1 MKRRLYK
8 DTEDWRRNRYQE
20 EQEEETLLESI
31 ALAVVLIAGGM
42 AITLMLGL
50 LIL

>member
-8 DTEDWRRNRYQE
+8 DTEEWRNTRYQE

-31 ALAVVLIAGGM
+31 ALAVVLIVGGM

-50 LIL
+50 LML